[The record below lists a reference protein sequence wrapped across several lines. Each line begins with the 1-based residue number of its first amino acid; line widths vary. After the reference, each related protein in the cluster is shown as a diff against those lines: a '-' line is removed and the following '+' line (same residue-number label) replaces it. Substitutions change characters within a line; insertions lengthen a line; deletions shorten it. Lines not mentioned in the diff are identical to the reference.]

1 MYQSELMAKREALSD
16 LTCEEIQPEEFS
28 QKWSSMK
35 EVQEGRK
42 QTMDDLADLL
52 AGLG

>member
-16 LTCEEIQPEEFS
+16 LTCDEIQADEFA
-28 QKWSSMK
+28 QRWKSMA

>member
-1 MYQSELMAKREALSD
+1 MYQSELLEKREALAD
-16 LTCEEIQPEEFS
+16 LTCEEISPAEFA
-28 QKWSSMK
+28 QRWNNLDQVKT
-35 EVQEGRK
+35 GRK

>member
-1 MYQSELMAKREALSD
+1 MTKREALSD
-16 LTCEEIQPEEFS
+16 LTCEEIQADEFA
-28 QKWSSMK
+28 QRWKSMA